1 MSKFQQI
8 PAAVRYTVFRTRW
21 GYFGLA
27 GTDRGLLRTCLPL
40 PSRHLA
46 ESHLLTNLPDARR
59 EKKLFKKLQEQVT
72 AYYEGTYVVFN
83 TDIGVLLDDKSL
95 FARKVLT
102 CLRSISFGRTTTYGR
117 LAEKAGRPK
126 AARAVGSVLA
136 GNPLPLI
143 IPCHRVL
150 RSPCLRTGGHV
161 PAQAGIGGFSAPGGV
176 SVKKRM
182 LQLERNALASEA

>member
-8 PAAVRYTVFRTRW
+8 PAAVRYTVFRTKW

-27 GTDRGLLRTCLPL
+27 GTDKGLLRTCLPL
-40 PSRHLA
+40 PSSDLA
-46 ESHLLTNLPDARR
+46 EYHLLTNLPDARR
-59 EKKLFKKLQEQVT
+59 EKKLFKKLQQQVT

-83 TDIGVLLDDKSL
+83 TDIPVSLDGKSL

-102 CLRSISFGRTTTYGR
+102 CLRSISFGQTTTYGR

-136 GNPLPLI
+136 ANPLPLI
-143 IPCHRVL
+143 IACHRVL
-150 RSPCLRTGGHV
+150 CADG
-161 PAQAGIGGFSAPGGV
+161 AIGGFSAAGGV

-182 LQLERNALASEA
+182 LQLERNAAAREA